1 MYESLRLDDLLIRS
15 SSHTPF
21 FGIFLATHAI
31 PDALCMWHA
40 SVGCKVKTQKH
51 LVDHDGIE
59 NAHNRGRYS
68 QFIDEDLIQ
77 GSTQQLEDEV
87 AAFAQRLRCKLV
99 VIDCTTPISLQ
110 GQPMR
115 PVVERLRER
124 TGSDV
129 VHVDARN
136 YDEDLYGG
144 YAAMTAT
151 LFARQ
156 FERFGLTE
164 DGSPVAT
171 EGDEVTVLGLPFD
184 RHEGDCLGNVA
195 EIRRLLWGLGK
206 KAKSV
211 YLSGEPYASLA
222 DTVHASAHLMLPW
235 SQPAVRS
242 LQKTCKQWQRPLVKT
257 PVPMGFAGTAAW
269 LRYVGAALS
278 VPTAKVE
285 QFIERELKGIKPQAD
300 LARKLLQGR
309 SFSVFAEAPRLVGI
323 VALLTELGMVPH
335 VLGVMHFQLGKVAE
349 AKAHLLADHN
359 LTLPEQVQWLDDPA
373 PHTLRELAH
382 SDQGKQAPIGH
393 SHVVLGT
400 TVERDLLAAAGVPF
414 VEIGF
419 PSETAHFLTLQGWMG
434 IKGALYLAE
443 RVLQVVRK

>member
-1 MYESLRLDDLLIRS
+1 MYEHLQLSDLLIRS

-21 FGIFLATHAI
+21 FGIYLATHAI

-87 AAFAQRLRCKLV
+87 ASFARRLRCQLV

-124 TGSDV
+124 TGVDV

-136 YDEDLYGG
+136 YEEDLYGG

-156 FERFGLTE
+156 FERFGQTE
-164 DGSPVAT
+164 AGEAVETAA
-171 EGDEVTVLGLPFD
+171 DEVTLLGLPFD

-195 EIRRLLWGLGK
+195 ELRRLLWGLGK
-206 KAKSV
+206 KARAV
-211 YLSGEPYASLA
+211 YLSGEPYASLSP
-222 DTVHASAHLMLPW
+222 TPQASAHLMLPW
-235 SQPAVRS
+235 SQPSRRQ
-242 LQKTCKQWQRPLVKT
+242 LQRVCKQWQRPLLPT
-257 PVPMGFAGTAAW
+257 PVPVGFSGTVRW
-269 LRYVGAALS
+269 LREVASALGVPAARVQAL
-278 VPTAKVE
+278 VDHELTACK
-285 QFIERELKGIKPQAD
+285 RQAD

-309 SFSVFAEAPRLVGI
+309 VFSVFAEAPRLVG
-323 VALLTELGMVPH
+323 VVQLLTELGMVPQY
-335 VLGVMHFQLGKVAE
+335 LGVMHFQLGRVAE
-349 AKAHLLADHN
+349 AQAMLAAAGVQLPAH
-359 LTLPEQVQWLDDPA
+359 VQWLDDPA
-373 PHTLRELAH
+373 PHEIRALGEAG
-382 SDQGKQAPIGH
+382 QKQQPPISR
-393 SHVVLGT
+393 SHVVIGST
-400 TVERDLLAAAGVPF
+400 MECDLLMGAHVPL
-414 VEIGF
+414 VELGF
-419 PSETAHFLTLQGWMG
+419 PSERAHFLTQNGWMG
-434 IKGALYLAE
+434 FRGALHLAE
-443 RVLQVVRK
+443 RVVHAVRR